1 MGRGMTEELI
11 ENLEA
16 MKHHYNKLVE
26 AYEKLPHLSMMRRV
40 ILDDAL
46 TVIGATMDGV
56 VNELKDY
63 TELFE
68 EK

>member
-11 ENLEA
+11 KNLEA
-16 MKHHYNKLVE
+16 MKYHYNQLVE

-63 TELFE
+63 TDIYKE
-68 EK
+68 E

>member
-11 ENLEA
+11 KNLEA
-16 MKHHYNKLVE
+16 MKYHYNQLVE

>member
-1 MGRGMTEELI
+1 MTEELI
-11 ENLEA
+11 QNLEA
-16 MKHHYNKLVE
+16 MKYHYNKLVE

-63 TELFE
+63 TDMYKE
-68 EK
+68 E

>member
-11 ENLEA
+11 QNLEA
-16 MKHHYNKLVE
+16 MKYHYNKLVE

-63 TELFE
+63 TDMYKE
-68 EK
+68 E

>member
-11 ENLEA
+11 QNLEA

-26 AYEKLPHLSMMRRV
+26 AYERLPHLSMMRRV

-63 TELFE
+63 NDMYKE
-68 EK
+68 E

>member
-1 MGRGMTEELI
+1 
-11 ENLEA
+11 
-16 MKHHYNKLVE
+16 
-26 AYEKLPHLSMMRRV
+26 MMSRV

-63 TELFE
+63 TDMYKE
-68 EK
+68 E

>member
-1 MGRGMTEELI
+1 MTEELI
-11 ENLEA
+11 KNLEA
-16 MKHHYNKLVE
+16 MKYHYNQLVE
-26 AYEKLPHLSMMRRV
+26 AYEKLPHLSIMRRV

-63 TELFE
+63 TDIYKE
-68 EK
+68 E

>member
-1 MGRGMTEELI
+1 MTEELI
-11 ENLEA
+11 KNLEA
-16 MKHHYNKLVE
+16 MKYHYNQLVE

-63 TELFE
+63 TDIYKE
-68 EK
+68 E